1 MRHVEP
7 EIEEQSAFQQEMVGV
22 AGDADPIQ
30 QGLDRLA
37 RQHQAEVLASLPRP
51 GEKARTH
58 RCADISPCHDRLS
71 M

>member
-30 QGLDRLA
+30 QALDRVA
-37 RQHQAEVLASLPRP
+37 RQH
-51 GEKARTH
+51 
-58 RCADISPCHDRLS
+58 
-71 M
+71 